1 MSRLEWA
8 RHGEAAHTGSTQSE
22 PGRRRSLPTHVLEL
36 GTSQLLRS
44 TVRLDGSVPCANEG
58 GMSRLVAAAS
68 QPGYDRKRV
77 VVGVGTESLFA
88 VERKF

>member
-1 MSRLEWA
+1 M
-8 RHGEAAHTGSTQSE
+8 
-22 PGRRRSLPTHVLEL
+22 
-36 GTSQLLRS
+36 
-44 TVRLDGSVPCANEG
+44 RLDGSVPCANEG